1 MPSKRFAE
9 LDRERR
15 ERILA
20 AAAGEFADRGYEA
33 SSVNRIIAEAGISK
47 GSLYY
52 YFEDKEDL
60 FATVLEQATARMLEA
75 SGMPPADELT
85 ADTFWNTF
93 RDLTRRSME
102 YQDSNEWYVR
112 LARSF
117 HHFRL
122 SAPDSPALQRLTAQS
137 REKLSGFLARGQT
150 LGVVRTDLPLELLVD
165 AARAVD
171 EAGGRWL
178 LEHWHVSN
186 PTERAAIADAHI
198 DLIRDMLHA
207 KNQGWED

>member
-9 LDRERR
+9 LDLERR

-20 AAAGEFADRGYEA
+20 AATAEFSDRGYEA
-33 SSVNRIIAEAGISK
+33 SSVNRIIADARISK

-52 YFEDKEDL
+52 YFDDKEDL
-60 FATVLEQATARMLEA
+60 FATVVEQASARMMEA
-75 SGMPPADELT
+75 SGMPPAEELT

-93 RDLTRRSME
+93 RDLTRWSMK
-102 YQDSNEWYVR
+102 YLDSNEWYVR

-117 HHFRL
+117 HHSRL
-122 SAPDSPALQRLTAQS
+122 SAPDSPALTRLTEQ
-137 REKLSGFLARGQT
+137 RRTKLSGFLARGQA
-150 LGVVRTDLPLELLVD
+150 LGVVRSDLPLELLVD

-178 LEHWHVSN
+178 LEHWDSSDPADRV
-186 PTERAAIADAHI
+186 TIADVHI
-198 DLIRDMLHA
+198 DLMRDMLHA